1 MASIYMLR
9 HNTLPRVSVII
20 PTYNRSKLLR
30 VAVESVLAQTYPA
43 IEIIVVDDGS
53 KDDTAAVMAEYAG
66 HVTYIEQ
73 ANAGVSAARNTG
85 FRASSGEYINFLDD
99 DDTFMPTKIERQV
112 EVLKAQ
118 PGAGLVHCGYQHV
131 DGEGTV
137 LDTTGLLP
145 EGHVLKELV
154 CGCFVVVHAPLIRRQ
169 CLNQVGLF
177 DETLP
182 WTADW
187 DLWLRIALAG
197 YPFACVQEPLCT
209 YLVHPISMTSDIFRL
224 ERQTLEVLGR
234 VFANPRL
241 PTDVSILE
249 NEIYSAIHL
258 WYGCQYCAVHRWDD
272 AQRSVAEALAL
283 RPQLLT
289 QPDEL
294 LGALYHNAMDIRIED
309 PIRLLDDFFGHL
321 PSQADGL
328 RPHRSRLIS
337 KMMVDLSLR
346 AYAAGDIVEAKR
358 QLVQAITL
366 YPPMLERTQDF
377 FDMACYHAMNPP
389 VNAPLKY
396 VDTVFRN
403 LPAGAERLSRLR
415 SRTLSEVNI
424 GCAFRDYA
432 AGRHRFVVRSVI
444 GALGQHPAHLA
455 NKGVMSLFLQSLFGL
470 LTTTRSTKGLSDG
483 TAIPG
488 S

>member
-1 MASIYMLR
+1 MSGNEA
-9 HNTLPRVSVII
+9 LPRVSVII

-53 KDDTAAVMAEYAG
+53 KDDTAAVIAEYAG

-112 EVLKAQ
+112 AVLEAQ
-118 PGAGLVHCGYQHV
+118 PEAGLVHCGYHHV
-131 DGEGTV
+131 NEEGTV
-137 LDTTGLLP
+137 LDTTGVLP

-154 CGCFVVVHAPLIRRQ
+154 CESFLTVHSPLIRRQ
-169 CLNQVGLF
+169 CLEQVGLF

-182 WTADW
+182 WTADG

-209 YLVHPISMTSDIFRL
+209 YLVHPVCMTSDIRRL
-224 ERQTLEVLGR
+224 ELQTLEVLDR

-241 PTDVSILE
+241 PTDVSTLE

-294 LGALYHNAMDIRIED
+294 LDAVYHIAMGVRIED
-309 PIRLLDDFFGHL
+309 PVRLLDDFFGHL
-321 PSQADGL
+321 PPQADSL

-337 KMMVDLSLR
+337 KMMVNLALR
-346 AYAAGDIVEAKR
+346 AYATGNIVEAKR
-358 QLVQAITL
+358 RLTEAIAL

-377 FDMACYHAMNPP
+377 LDMVCHQATKPP
-389 VNAPLKY
+389 VTTPLKY
-396 VDTVFRN
+396 IDTVFRN
-403 LPAGAERLSRLR
+403 LPASAERLSRLR
-415 SRTLSEVNI
+415 SRALSEVNV
-424 GCAFRDYA
+424 GHAFRHYT
-432 AGRHRFVVRSVI
+432 AGRHPLVIRDVVR
-444 GALGQHPAHLA
+444 ALQQRPAHLA
-455 NKGVMSLFLQSLFGL
+455 NRGVISILLRSMLGL
-470 LTTTRSTKGLSDG
+470 LTGKHARKGLSSG
-483 TAIPG
+483 TATPG